1 MASSGAGSAN
11 RARARVTV
19 AETAASP
26 ERVLEAARDF
36 SARRAEVWPNVSTKH
51 LEVHQSGDTFAEVTE
66 GTFGG
71 FVWERCRYEWS
82 RPGSVTATV
91 QDSNFLRPGS
101 TWEIRATPH
110 ELGSRVEVT
119 TFREYK
125 RGPKGRIMGAVMRA
139 VGERVAGSDLRRA
152 LSNIEKAATRG
163 GREPAGDGEQ
173 GPRLSDDHK
182 ESEGNG

>member
-1 MASSGAGSAN
+1 MASSDAGSAN
-11 RARARVTV
+11 RARAGVTV

-36 SARRAEVWPNVSTKH
+36 SERRAEIWPNVSIKH

-71 FVWERCRYEWS
+71 FVWERCRYDWS

-119 TFREYK
+119 TIREYT

-139 VGERVAGSDLRRA
+139 VGKRVAGSDLRRA
-152 LSNIEKAATRG
+152 LANIEKA
-163 GREPAGDGEQ
+163 EPA
-173 GPRLSDDHK
+173 LAHS
-182 ESEGNG
+182 GNGE

>member
-11 RARARVTV
+11 PSRARVTV
-19 AETAASP
+19 AETAARP

-36 SARRAEVWPNVSTKH
+36 SECRAEIWPNVSTKL
-51 LEVHQSGDTFAEVTE
+51 LEVHERGDTFAEVTE

-71 FVWERCRYEWS
+71 FVWERCRYDWS

-110 ELGSRVEVT
+110 EVGSRVEVT
-119 TFREYK
+119 TMREYK
-125 RGPKGRIMGAVMRA
+125 RRPKGRIMAAVMRA
-139 VGERVAGSDLRRA
+139 VGKRVAASDLRRA
-152 LSNIEKAATRG
+152 LSNIEKAEPNSNQGRARG
-163 GREPAGDGEQ
+163 GR
-173 GPRLSDDHK
+173 
-182 ESEGNG
+182 